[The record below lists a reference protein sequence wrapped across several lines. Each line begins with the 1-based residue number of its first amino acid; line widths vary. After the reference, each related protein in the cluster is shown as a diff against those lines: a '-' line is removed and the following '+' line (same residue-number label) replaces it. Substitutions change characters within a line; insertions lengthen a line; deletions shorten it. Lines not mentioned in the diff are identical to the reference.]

1 MRLFLTI
8 FKINIWAFLSLYV
21 WALDCD
27 YDFVKLIGVGSC
39 HSFMWD
45 DDDDDDDDDN
55 DDGNYDDDRDES
67 DDDDFVK
74 LIGVGG
80 PVTCRSSSNK
90 FYAMMEMLMF
100 RCTVNQTCK
109 CFVWKN

>member
-1 MRLFLTI
+1 
-8 FKINIWAFLSLYV
+8 
-21 WALDCD
+21 
-27 YDFVKLIGVGSC
+27 
-39 HSFMWD
+39 MWD